1 MGNTTVSPTHE
12 QLFVGGGQQSKTRQK
27 SRANCAAAEIE
38 SRAPN

>member
-1 MGNTTVSPTHE
+1 MGNTTVSPTRE
-12 QLFVGGGQQSKTRQK
+12 QLFGGGQQSETRQK

>member
-12 QLFVGGGQQSKTRQK
+12 QLFGGGGQQSETRQK

-38 SRAPN
+38 SQAPN